1 MMNLIVQIFSF
12 IFSFFYGVFVYL
24 IIYFNFR
31 TIFRYKTL
39 CRKFLIFIEML
50 IISLIYFLIIYLI
63 NDGILHTYFLLLII
77 FGILL
82 VHNFIKK
89 CKFM

>member
-12 IFSFFYGVFVYL
+12 IFSFFYGVFMYL
-24 IIYFNFR
+24 ILYFNLR
-31 TIFRYKTL
+31 IILRYKTL
-39 CRKFLIFIEML
+39 CRKMFLFIEML
-50 IISLIYFLIIYLI
+50 IISFMYFFIIYLI